1 VCLRIHAPGPGLRIV
16 IEDNGCG
23 FDRPP
28 EDALADGLR
37 NMRQR
42 MDEIGGRCLIQSRP
56 GAGTEIVIEMPWPP
70 G

>member
-1 VCLRIHAPGPGLRIV
+1 M

-23 FDRPP
+23 FDRAP

-42 MDEIGGRCLIQSRP
+42 MNEIGGQCQVESRA
-56 GAGTEIVIEMPWPP
+56 GRGTEITIEKSWSAD
-70 G
+70 